1 MGGKYLFPAQLCFAL
16 VPVSLSSTIFTS
28 MSFQTSGPRV
38 AGQDS
43 DIVDIFF
50 PSDVSQCLLDVG
62 LSSMPGKQ
70 MYGNSEAIKSWIDT
84 IHHVSL
90 VDSPALSQLIVSC
103 RRTNLST
110 SWTIPMVLTSSN
122 SLPILS
128 DLFARV
134 LCSPTSLN
142 WRAMPHFP
150 SMHQRGLQK

>member
-1 MGGKYLFPAQLCFAL
+1 MGASISFPAQLCFAP

-28 MSFQTSGPRV
+28 MSFQTSGPHV

-50 PSDVSQCLLDVG
+50 PSDVSLCLLDVG

-90 VDSPALSQLIVSC
+90 VDSPTLSQLTVSC
-103 RRTNLST
+103 RRINLST
-110 SWTIPMVLTSSN
+110 SWTIATVLTSSN

-128 DLFARV
+128 DLSARV
-134 LCSPTSLN
+134 LRSPTSLN
-142 WRAMPHFP
+142 WRATPHFP
-150 SMHQRGLQK
+150 LMRRRGLQK